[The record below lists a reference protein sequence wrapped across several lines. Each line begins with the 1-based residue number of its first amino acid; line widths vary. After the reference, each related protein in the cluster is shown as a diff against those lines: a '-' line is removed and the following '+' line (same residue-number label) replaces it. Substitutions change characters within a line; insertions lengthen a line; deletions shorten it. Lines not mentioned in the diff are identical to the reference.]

1 MVAKKLV
8 QFRLVSGISGGWG
21 QRVFGDDRPRRV
33 AFAYRRR
40 NQLPERDVRRG
51 VGPAAIEIDGAQ
63 RGQRVCFFAD
73 SVLQSARRVK
83 HPAVEGPF
91 RGKNEMT
98 VKDEKNNSL
107 GFFLDDNETP
117 LQHFAEDFQLVIV
130 ILGKLGKR
138 KVVKI
143 VGQQIGHL
151 KQFDPVGGGTEQ

>member
-1 MVAKKLV
+1 
-8 QFRLVSGISGGWG
+8 
-21 QRVFGDDRPRRV
+21 
-33 AFAYRRR
+33 
-40 NQLPERDVRRG
+40 
-51 VGPAAIEIDGAQ
+51 
-63 RGQRVCFFAD
+63 
-73 SVLQSARRVK
+73 
-83 HPAVEGPF
+83 VEGPF